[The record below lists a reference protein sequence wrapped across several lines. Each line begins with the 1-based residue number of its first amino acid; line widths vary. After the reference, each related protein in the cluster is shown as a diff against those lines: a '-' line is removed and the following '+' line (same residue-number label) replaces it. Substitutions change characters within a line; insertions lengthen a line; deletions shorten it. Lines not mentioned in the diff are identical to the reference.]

1 MKLKFLVFS
10 VLFLVAL
17 ATNGQSLM
25 NPRDA
30 VRIINQAG
38 VVIID
43 CNPVDEFARTHIT
56 NALNIYPGDLYRT
69 TGVADILRSP
79 EEIARILGT
88 RGVSHTNTILLYDA
102 GHQRFSGRMYW
113 ILRYLGAR
121 DVRIINGG
129 LAEWQRNRLPVG
141 RTPRRATATT
151 FQPTV
156 NAALAADIQ
165 RVRRASTDGSAVL
178 LDVRSQGEFR
188 GTEGSA
194 TRKGNIPG
202 SINLPHTQVLNDNG
216 TLKTADEL
224 RTIFTNAGIT
234 PNKEVIVYCASS
246 IRAGIVFFALRNIL
260 NYPNVRLYDGAFN
273 EWEANTA
280 NPVRR

>member
-1 MKLKFLVFS
+1 MKLKFLTFS
-10 VLFLVAL
+10 VLLFAALV
-17 ATNGQSLM
+17 TYSQSLI

-30 VRIINQAG
+30 VRMVNQTG

-56 NALNIYPGDLYRT
+56 NAINIWHGDLYRT
-69 TGVADILRSP
+69 TGVADMLRSP
-79 EEIARILGT
+79 EEIARIFGS
-88 RGVSHTNTILLYDA
+88 RGVAHTSTILLYDA
-102 GHQRFSGRMYW
+102 GHQRFAGRMYW

-151 FQPTV
+151 FTPTV
-156 NAALAADIQ
+156 NAAIAADLA
-165 RVRRASTDGSAVL
+165 RVRRASTDGNAVL
-178 LDVRSQGEFR
+178 VDVRSAGEFR
-188 GTEGSA
+188 GTEGA
-194 TRKGNIPG
+194 ARRKGHIPG
-202 SINLPHTQVLNDNG
+202 SVNLPHTQVLNENG
-216 TLKTADEL
+216 TLKSAEEL

-260 NYPNVRLYDGAFN
+260 NYPNVRVYDGAFN
-273 EWEANTA
+273 EWEADAA